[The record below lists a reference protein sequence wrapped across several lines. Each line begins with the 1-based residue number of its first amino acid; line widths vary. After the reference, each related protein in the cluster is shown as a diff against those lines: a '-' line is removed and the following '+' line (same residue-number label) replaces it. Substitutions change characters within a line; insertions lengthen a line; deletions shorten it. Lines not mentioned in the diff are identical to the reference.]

1 MIMLM
6 AVIAVFVSGHYS
18 CSQLRTGNT
27 HVRRELY
34 RRCRAYRMKA
44 RIGSPDERRSQ
55 TGDQP
60 GRGMRRWEQDNA
72 EEPSIGI
79 AGPLP
84 LPKIVVSNH
93 ESGSVWRDGVSPK
106 DLPQGRPHH
115 GFFM

>member
-1 MIMLM
+1 
-6 AVIAVFVSGHYS
+6 
-18 CSQLRTGNT
+18 
-27 HVRRELY
+27 
-34 RRCRAYRMKA
+34 MKA

-55 TGDQP
+55 TDDQP
-60 GRGMRRWEQDNA
+60 HRGMRRWGQDNA

-79 AGPLP
+79 GGPLT

-115 GFFM
+115 GFFMWAWELANHNGEKSSRWIRQKWQISA